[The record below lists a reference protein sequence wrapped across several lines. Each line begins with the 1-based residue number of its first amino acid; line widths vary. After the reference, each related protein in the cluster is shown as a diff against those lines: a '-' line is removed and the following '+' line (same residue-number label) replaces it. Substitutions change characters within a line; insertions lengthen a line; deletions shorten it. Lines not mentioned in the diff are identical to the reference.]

1 MTIEILY
8 LTAQIQRWVNARVA
22 RHLAE
27 QTARLTPER
36 GATTTTRAMDSGN
49 FGATRPRGNAGGLGY
64 LAMTDFYDTA
74 DDAENIAAIDAVLET
89 ECCKP
94 TVHA

>member
-8 LTAQIQRWVNARVA
+8 LTTQIQRWVNARVA

-27 QTARLTPER
+27 QTARLTPE
-36 GATTTTRAMDSGN
+36 GGTTMTTRPIASGSL
-49 FGATRPRGNAGGLGY
+49 GADEPRGSASGLGCM
-64 LAMTDFYDTA
+64 AMSAFYGPA
-74 DDAENIAAIDAVLET
+74 DAAGNIAAVNAVRET
-89 ECCKP
+89 GCGKP